1 MTHLFSIKV
10 VSYVVRTLIIHWVC
24 LEPELTQRKASEV
37 RAPCSKCFSVEPAL
51 MVESSI
57 LLQPHV
63 CTAVVFWLLCPQ
75 HSAELEDCQLYSYPL
90 KYSSLFSE
98 RWCLQTV
105 AFLNFFFFHSH
116 SWLSIIKNQ
125 NDWSEGLFNRASA
138 RDIFSCITS
147 IFITNCTL
155 QLVAGSQ
162 STYWIIPSWQ
172 SASVCALRSRRKYL
186 AKSTLN
192 WSEDQAVPLDWEDL
206 ELYNKDFVTLIQFS
220 KSLIRLLLLFFFGG
234 GLNSVMGH
242 DYIHMAWEWLHMTV
256 LKKICCQGNRPC
268 KRRLNITST

>member
-10 VSYVVRTLIIHWVC
+10 VSYVVRTLIIHWVH
-24 LEPELTQRKASEV
+24 LGPELTQRKASEV

-63 CTAVVFWLLCPQ
+63 CPAVVFWLLCPQ

-105 AFLNFFFFHSH
+105 AFLNFFFHSH

-125 NDWSEGLFNRASA
+125 NDWSECLFNRASA

-192 WSEDQAVPLDWEDL
+192 WSEDQAVPVDWEDL

-220 KSLIRLLLLFFFGG
+220 KLLIRLIFFWWGAKFSYG
-234 GLNSVMGH
+234 S
-242 DYIHMAWEWLHMTV
+242 WLHSHGMGMTSHDC
-256 LKKICCQGNRPC
+256 LEKKIVVKVTGHARGVWTLHP
-268 KRRLNITST
+268 LI